1 MDFKSI
7 SVESGVDKIQELIS
21 PVDSERLEIVVPDEY
36 KGQYELPS
44 PASKHIPNWYK
55 KTDIYPKGEVDGQ
68 KSVRACM
75 PFMEAM
81 TFGWIIP
88 APVNISID
96 TIEGNIEWSG
106 NYFDAVGKHE
116 KSQVGGDIFPHDNQI
131 IKFNLPYMLRTP
143 EGVSTLF
150 IPPLNR
156 IEKRFQVFSGVVETD
171 VYMDMINIPAL
182 LLQEEI
188 QEVIEEGTPLV
199 QAVPFKRDSVVKES
213 ETRLESANETELRE
227 NVTRSTL
234 SNNAFYKNEVW
245 EPKKAS
251 REVGGC
257 PLGFGDGE

>member
-1 MDFKSI
+1 MNFESI
-7 SVESGVDKIQELIS
+7 NVETGLDKIQELIS
-21 PVDSERLEIVVPDEY
+21 PVDSERLEIVVRDEY
-36 KGQYELPS
+36 KGQHELPS
-44 PASKHIPNWYK
+44 PASKHLPDWYK
-55 KTDIYPKGEVDGQ
+55 ETGMHPNGEVDGQ

-88 APVNISID
+88 APVDVTID
-96 TIEGNIEWSG
+96 TIEGNVNWKGDS
-106 NYFDAVGKHE
+106 FKAVGKHE
-116 KSQVGGDIFPHDNQI
+116 RSQVGGNLFPHDNEI

-150 IPPLNR
+150 MPPLNR
-156 IEKRFQVFSGVVETD
+156 IETRFQAFSGVVETD
-171 VYMDMINIPAL
+171 VYLDAINIPVL
-182 LLQEEI
+182 LLQEEM
-188 QEVIEEGTPLV
+188 QEVIEEGTPLAQV
-199 QAVPFKRDSVVKES
+199 VPFKRDSVVKES

-227 NVTRSTL
+227 NVTRNTL